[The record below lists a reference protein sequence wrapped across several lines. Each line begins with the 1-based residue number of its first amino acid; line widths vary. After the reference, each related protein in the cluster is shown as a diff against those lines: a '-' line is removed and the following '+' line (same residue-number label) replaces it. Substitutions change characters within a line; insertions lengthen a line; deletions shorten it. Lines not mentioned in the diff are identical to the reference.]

1 MDIFIFILF
10 MFCSFYVFSLKN
22 DDFLYI
28 AKEIVKL
35 FPTEATTTYYIPPI
49 PKKLSR
55 IGKFIISRGK
65 LVDKYQNKLRALKLI
80 HECKLSVSDLSDHRT
95 ENSDSFS
102 DEDCLQLFLNTDI
115 YINSQNYI
123 LFIKFIES

>member
-35 FPTEATTTYYIPPI
+35 FPIEATTTYYIPPI

-55 IGKFIISRGK
+55 IEKSIISRGK
-65 LVDKYQNKLRALKLI
+65 LVDKYRNKLRALKLI

-102 DEDCLQLFLNTDI
+102 DEGCLQLFLNI
-115 YINSQNYI
+115 CINSQNYI
-123 LFIKFIES
+123 LFIKFNES

>member
-35 FPTEATTTYYIPPI
+35 FPTEATEPRTTFRQFRKNYRE
-49 PKKLSR
+49 L
-55 IGKFIISRGK
+55 
-65 LVDKYQNKLRALKLI
+65 
-80 HECKLSVSDLSDHRT
+80 
-95 ENSDSFS
+95 EN
-102 DEDCLQLFLNTDI
+102 L
-115 YINSQNYI
+115 
-123 LFIKFIES
+123 